1 MLETTRLAVN
11 NVQKHM
17 QPEAGETVI
26 VTSLRLLFEILGQLP
41 EILCQMLVT
50 RCYKYSIIM
59 AERKKERKK
68 KDKRVRSFPPSPPPI
83 WHRWKCNRIRRLS
96 EISPKQQQQQQQQ
109 QLRRQQTFP
118 VVTWLNSRWIDFSAS
133 GDGNWNCVQG
143 CRPILRP
150 ALHDATS

>member
-1 MLETTRLAVN
+1 
-11 NVQKHM
+11 M

-68 KDKRVRSFPPSPPPI
+68 KDKRVRSFPPSPPPSGTAGNVTALGDYP
-83 WHRWKCNRIRRLS
+83 RFPRSSSSSSSSSSFVASRRFL
-96 EISPKQQQQQQQQ
+96 
-109 QLRRQQTFP
+109 L
-118 VVTWLNSRWIDFSAS
+118 LL
-133 GDGNWNCVQG
+133 G
-143 CRPILRP
+143 
-150 ALHDATS
+150 